1 VKKAEKNDE
10 KEEEADSDSDTFSI
24 NSDFF
29 AADDIEV
36 EICWI

>member
-1 VKKAEKNDE
+1 MTK
-10 KEEEADSDSDTFSI
+10 KEEEVYSDSDTISI

-29 AADDIEV
+29 YADEMEV